1 MRPPHDSEIAVASG
15 DGMTAYERARRVL
28 RLGALANDEASAAV
42 AAKLIVHLPDKPL
55 RDPNAVSQQAITQAV
70 LYLRKKYSEE

>member
-1 MRPPHDSEIAVASG
+1 MRPPHESEIAVASG
-15 DGMTAYERARRVL
+15 DGLTAYERARRVL
-28 RLGALANDEASAAV
+28 RLGVLAHDQSAAV

-55 RDPNAVSQQAITQAV
+55 SDPNAVNQQAITQAV